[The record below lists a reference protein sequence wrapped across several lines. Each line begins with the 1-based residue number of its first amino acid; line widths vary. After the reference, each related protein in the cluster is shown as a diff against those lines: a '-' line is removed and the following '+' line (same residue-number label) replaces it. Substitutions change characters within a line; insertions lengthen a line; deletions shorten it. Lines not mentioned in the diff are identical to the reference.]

1 MVCKTV
7 ILRFKS
13 GCRLHYF
20 NQLQVVI
27 NRYSSIGKESVK
39 NDLSFFASAFPKY
52 TPSAP
57 YLYEFTKEDLCI

>member
-7 ILRFKS
+7 IHQFKS
-13 GCRLHYF
+13 GCRLHFF
-20 NQLQVVI
+20 NKLQGI
-27 NRYSSIGKESVK
+27 NHLISSIAKESVK